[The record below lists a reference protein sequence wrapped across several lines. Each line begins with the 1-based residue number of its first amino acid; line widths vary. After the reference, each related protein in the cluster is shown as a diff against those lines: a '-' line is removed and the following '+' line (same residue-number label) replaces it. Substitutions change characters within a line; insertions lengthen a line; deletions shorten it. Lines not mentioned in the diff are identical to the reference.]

1 MSLLIKPFKCDSCDK
16 CFTEKFNL
24 TKHKRIKHLQ
34 PKYITKEQELV
45 NLLQEVK
52 NIENN
57 LVLKKARIAELEI
70 ALFENT
76 H

>member
-1 MSLLIKPFKCDSCDK
+1 MNTIKTYKCDCCDYISNQSN
-16 CFTEKFNL
+16 NL
-24 TKHKRIKHLQ
+24 SRHKVRRHAK
-34 PKYITKEQELV
+34 ITKEQELV

>member
-1 MSLLIKPFKCDSCDK
+1 MNTIKTYKCDCCAYVSNRNQ
-16 CFTEKFNL
+16 NL
-24 TKHKRIKHLQ
+24 LRHKNSIHAAN
-34 PKYITKEQELV
+34 ITKEQELV

>member
-1 MSLLIKPFKCDSCDK
+1 MNTIKTYKCDCCAYVSNRNQ
-16 CFTEKFNL
+16 NL
-24 TKHKRIKHLQ
+24 LRHKNSIHAAK
-34 PKYITKEQELV
+34 ITKEQELV